1 MSNFGVLALLVT
13 TLSAISFIAG
23 FKYGYKNGDH
33 QGSRRGF
40 ARGIAVSRNI
50 VSEIN
55 RAA

>member
-1 MSNFGVLALLVT
+1 MSNFGVLALISVIT
-13 TLSAISFIAG
+13 AISFIAG